1 MRLRFQKG
9 DYLAVAVTLLLA
21 AVVFLAFLPRETGD
35 TPMAEIYLD
44 GTLVR
49 RVSLDTSAEFS
60 VTGDYM
66 NTVTVR
72 DGKIAVT
79 ESDCPGGDCV
89 HSGWIGP
96 SGRSIVCLPS
106 RMEIRIVSAPGDV
119 DFVVG

>member
-21 AVVFLAFLPRETGD
+21 AAVFLAFLTRETGD

-49 RVSLDTSAEFS
+49 RVSLDTPGVFS

-79 ESDCPGGDCV
+79 ESDCPGADCV
-89 HSGWIGP
+89 HSGWIGT
-96 SGRSIVCLPS
+96 SGRSIVCLPN
-106 RMEIRIVSAPGDV
+106 RMEIRIVSASGDV

>member
-21 AVVFLAFLPRETGD
+21 AAVFLAFLPRETGD

-89 HSGWIGP
+89 HSGWIGI
-96 SGRSIVCLPS
+96 SGRSIVCLPN